1 MLCRL
6 GLAPRLQIS
15 SGGVVIVAAVVAA
28 LIASTAMAW
37 NPELRA
43 VTESLLASP
52 AGLAVLFALSVV
64 TSATLILPAPGLAL
78 TAAAGTVGDPL
89 LVGVVAGV
97 GQAIGELTGY
107 AAGASGRSL
116 VPDGPLAGRIVAMI
130 RRFGVP
136 TVFVL
141 AAVPNPVFDIAG
153 VAAGATRMPVLAYF
167 GSAAAGKVLKNIVVA
182 GAVAIGT

>member
-1 MLCRL
+1 
-6 GLAPRLQIS
+6 
-15 SGGVVIVAAVVAA
+15 
-28 LIASTAMAW
+28 
-37 NPELRA
+37 
-43 VTESLLASP
+43 
-52 AGLAVLFALSVV
+52 
-64 TSATLILPAPGLAL
+64 
-78 TAAAGTVGDPL
+78 L
-89 LVGVVAGV
+89 LVGAVAGV

-107 AAGASGRSL
+107 AAGSSGRSL
-116 VPDGPLAGRIVAMI
+116 VPDGPLADRIVAWI

-167 GSAAAGKVLKNIVVA
+167 GSATAGKVLKNIIVA